1 MFYGSVIRSGLL
13 LSINT
18 VCAILL
24 FALLI
29 ALCLLSSLLS
39 IPFSSL
45 FSSLLSFPHS
55 SLFSSLLAVFLTH
68 LFSSLHLCVSN
79 HPGCLQVVRPSAI
92 LNIIQAAESMRFK
105 ASAEDN
111 MPQPGK
117 CERCGYISS
126 QKVCKACLL
135 LDGLNRGLP
144 NLGIGRSRP
153 SPVAASLTEG
163 KLGPSSSGSVREG
176 PAAEGS
182 VGSLAGAR
190 RTHRETVKLEYE
202 AG

>member
-1 MFYGSVIRSGLL
+1 MFGW
-13 LSINT
+13 
-18 VCAILL
+18 
-24 FALLI
+24 
-29 ALCLLSSLLS
+29 
-39 IPFSSL
+39 
-45 FSSLLSFPHS
+45 
-55 SLFSSLLAVFLTH
+55 
-68 LFSSLHLCVSN
+68 
-79 HPGCLQVVRPSAI
+79 QVVRPSAI

-105 ASAEDN
+105 TSAGDN

-153 SPVAASLTEG
+153 SAAAASLTEV
-163 KLGPSSSGSVREG
+163 KLGPSGSGDSKEGVCAEVSV
-176 PAAEGS
+176 S
-182 VGSLAGAR
+182 SLAGTR
-190 RTHRETVKLEYE
+190 RTRRETVALEYE